1 MRVAIY
7 ARVSTMQQFEHNY
20 SIDAQLAD
28 CRRKAHELKATV
40 IDEYIDA
47 GLSGTSLSRP
57 EMQRLLK
64 NIESGRKIYD
74 ALIVYKLDRLA
85 RNNGD
90 LIYILNIIMRKHNI
104 KLIFPDT
111 GQYSNNAQDFL
122 FLQFM
127 GAFAEF
133 DNEQRRERS
142 LRGKIEKRKQGQIG
156 FISKFGYNY
165 SYDKNNLE
173 INGPEAKI
181 VQKIFD
187 LFVNDGLGCER
198 IAKQLNIDQV
208 EKNTPKSS
216 EFKWYKAFVLKIIKD
231 ESYTGTM
238 YTMKYKYTR
247 AQRKFSKAKR
257 DESQWIPIKIPQI
270 INKETW
276 DKAQQILISNKKKH
290 VRSTKKTWI
299 LQGLVYCNKCKN
311 KMYIYN
317 ARSKTKT
324 ATEYKVNT
332 YFKCKTKILKSE
344 KRSDVDCSSR
354 LFFVHQ
360 LEDLIWN
367 TLVEQFS
374 SKEKLKKFINLNK
387 FNQNDGTTNDLK
399 NLINKRNLLKKNK
412 SKLIE
417 WVALGDIDSSDIE
430 DKLKIISTK
439 LKKIT
444 EEIEKIKADNELSEQ
459 QLSVD
464 ELYRKFNNIKNPD
477 RETKKDIISSII
489 ERIYVERTDDRQGRY
504 AEADLLVNIVLK

>member
-198 IAKQLNIDQV
+198 IAK
-208 EKNTPKSS
+208 
-216 EFKWYKAFVLKIIKD
+216 
-231 ESYTGTM
+231 
-238 YTMKYKYTR
+238 
-247 AQRKFSKAKR
+247 
-257 DESQWIPIKIPQI
+257 
-270 INKETW
+270 
-276 DKAQQILISNKKKH
+276 
-290 VRSTKKTWI
+290 
-299 LQGLVYCNKCKN
+299 
-311 KMYIYN
+311 
-317 ARSKTKT
+317 
-324 ATEYKVNT
+324 
-332 YFKCKTKILKSE
+332 
-344 KRSDVDCSSR
+344 
-354 LFFVHQ
+354 
-360 LEDLIWN
+360 
-367 TLVEQFS
+367 
-374 SKEKLKKFINLNK
+374 
-387 FNQNDGTTNDLK
+387 
-399 NLINKRNLLKKNK
+399 
-412 SKLIE
+412 
-417 WVALGDIDSSDIE
+417 
-430 DKLKIISTK
+430 
-439 LKKIT
+439 
-444 EEIEKIKADNELSEQ
+444 
-459 QLSVD
+459 
-464 ELYRKFNNIKNPD
+464 
-477 RETKKDIISSII
+477 
-489 ERIYVERTDDRQGRY
+489 
-504 AEADLLVNIVLK
+504 